1 MTEVATRRLGR
12 TSLEVTEL
20 CVGTSPL
27 ASMPGLYGYAVD
39 EDRAV
44 DTVLAALDSPIR
56 FIDTSNNY
64 GLHGESESRIG
75 AALRLA
81 GGLPADVVLATK
93 VDPLHGSDDFSGR
106 RVRASLAESLER
118 LGVDR
123 VPLLHLHD
131 AERIGVDAAL
141 ASDGPVAA
149 LRELRAE
156 GAVDWIGLAGGS
168 LAVAGPLMETGV
180 FDVLLTHNRYTLLDR
195 SADQLIDRATEMGLG
210 VLNAA
215 PYGGGLLAK
224 GPDATTRY
232 AYGERPDMHAAA
244 VRMAEGCAAFEV
256 PLAAAALQFSTRDPR
271 IHSTIVGVS
280 APERIAQTLESY
292 ATRIPEELWDRLEAL
307 VPPQESWIGDR

>member
-1 MTEVATRRLGR
+1 MTEVATRELGR
-12 TSLEVTEL
+12 TGLTITEL
-20 CVGTSPL
+20 CLGTSPL
-27 ASMPGLYGYAVD
+27 ASMPYLYGHEVD

-44 DTVLAALDSPIR
+44 DTVLAALESPIR

-64 GLHGESESRIG
+64 GEHGDAERRIG
-75 AALRLA
+75 EALRRV

-106 RVRASLAESLER
+106 RVRESLAESLER

-141 ASDGPVAA
+141 APDGPIAA
-149 LRELRAE
+149 LRELREE
-156 GAVDWIGLAGGS
+156 GAVDWIGLAGGT
-168 LAVAGPLMETGV
+168 LAVARPLMETGV
-180 FDVLLTHNRYTLLDR
+180 FDVVLTHNRYTLLDR
-195 SADQLIDRATEMGLG
+195 SADELIDRATEMGLG

-224 GPDATTRY
+224 GPGATSKY
-232 AYGERPDMHAAA
+232 AYGERPDLQSAAA
-244 VRMAEGCAAFEV
+244 AMASACEEFGV
-256 PLAAAALQFSTRDPR
+256 PLSAAALQFSTRDRR

-292 ATRIPEELWDRLEAL
+292 ATPIPAELWVRLDEL
-307 VPPQESWIGDR
+307 VPPRASWIGDR